1 MADEKPPANM
11 TFQELCVL
19 LSYVP
24 KNRPLT
30 PPEVCELLG
39 VTDQCLR
46 QQRIAGGGPYFLK
59 APGSRLVR
67 YAEVDVL
74 RWMALGRRQSTSEG
88 KAA

>member
-1 MADEKPPANM
+1 MTEKSPTDM
-11 TFQELCVL
+11 TFEKLCEL

-39 VTDQCLR
+39 VTDMCLR
-46 QQRIAGGGPYFLK
+46 QQRIAGTGPYFLK

-74 RWMALGRRQSTSEG
+74 RWMALGRRQSTSEERV
-88 KAA
+88 A